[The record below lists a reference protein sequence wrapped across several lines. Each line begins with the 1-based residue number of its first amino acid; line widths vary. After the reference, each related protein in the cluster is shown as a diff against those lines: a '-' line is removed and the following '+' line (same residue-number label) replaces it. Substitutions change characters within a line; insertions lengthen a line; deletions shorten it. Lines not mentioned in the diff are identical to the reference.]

1 MEHVTSNDGTTLAYD
16 KLGSGPAVILVCG
29 GSVDRQSNAGLA
41 EVLAP
46 HFTVYNYDRRG
57 RGDSGDNAEYAVAR
71 EVEDIAAMAAA
82 AGGTAYLYGTSSG
95 AALALHAAAA
105 LPATI
110 TKLALWESP
119 YIVEGSRPYPNPN
132 TAQIFRDFVA
142 QGQRGEAAEYFM
154 TQVVGLPPEFA
165 AFARTQPWWA
175 QQEAI
180 AHTLAYDAEVMGD
193 YHFPTELAA
202 SITVPTLV
210 LVGSATFP
218 FLLAT
223 AEKMAAAIPGAA
235 YQILPDQ
242 QHNVDPNVIGPA
254 LAAFFES

>member
-1 MEHVTSNDGTTLAYD
+1 M
-16 KLGSGPAVILVCG
+16 
-29 GSVDRQSNAGLA
+29 
-41 EVLAP
+41 
-46 HFTVYNYDRRG
+46 
-57 RGDSGDNAEYAVAR
+57 
-71 EVEDIAAMAAA
+71 
-82 AGGTAYLYGTSSG
+82 
-95 AALALHAAAA
+95 
-105 LPATI
+105 
-110 TKLALWESP
+110 
-119 YIVEGSRPYPNPN
+119 
-132 TAQIFRDFVA
+132 A
-142 QGQRGEAAEYFM
+142 QGKRGEAAEYFM

-202 SITVPTLV
+202 SVTVPTLV

-223 AEKMAAAIPGAA
+223 AEKMAAIIPGAT

-242 QHNVDPNVIGPA
+242 QHNVDPNVLGPA
-254 LAAFFES
+254 LAAFFEA